1 MDKNLKKHEEL
12 FVNQDFQN
20 SDDVDKN
27 VLVKKKESL
36 EKYVEEDLIRK
47 GEEYKEQ
54 MLSLLKQK

>member
-1 MDKNLKKHEEL
+1 MDENLKKLEEL

-47 GEEYKEQ
+47 GEKYKEQ

>member
-1 MDKNLKKHEEL
+1 MDKNLKKLEEL

-20 SDDVDKN
+20 NDDVDKN
-27 VLVKKKESL
+27 ILVKKKESL
-36 EKYVEEDLIRK
+36 EKYIEEDLIRK

>member
-1 MDKNLKKHEEL
+1 MDENLKKLEEI
-12 FVNQDFQN
+12 FANQYFQN
-20 SDDVDKN
+20 NDVDKD

>member
-1 MDKNLKKHEEL
+1 MDENLKKLEEI
-12 FVNQDFQN
+12 FVNQYFQN
-20 SDDVDKN
+20 NNDVDKD

>member
-1 MDKNLKKHEEL
+1 MDKNLKKLEEL

-47 GEEYKEQ
+47 GEKYKEQ

>member
-1 MDKNLKKHEEL
+1 MDKNLKKLEEL

>member
-1 MDKNLKKHEEL
+1 MDENLKKLEEI
-12 FVNQDFQN
+12 FVNQYFQN
-20 SDDVDKN
+20 NDVDKD